1 MDILVLFL
9 ILEEMLSAF
18 YCMMLAVSL
27 LYVAFIILRYVPS
40 MLTFWRVFIKMT
52 ILPKA
57 VYSFNAIPIKLPMAF
72 FTELRQK
79 KLYGN
84 TKRTTNSQLIL

>member
-1 MDILVLFL
+1 MLNKIGENGHSCLVPDLRGNAFSFL
-9 ILEEMLSAF
+9 LLS
-18 YCMMLAVSL
+18 MMSAISL
-27 LYVAFIILRYVPS
+27 LYMAFIILRYVPS

-72 FTELRQK
+72 FIVLKQK
-79 KLYGN
+79 K
-84 TKRTTNSQLIL
+84 